1 MFFGGKKA
9 EGLLKMLARSK
20 KLDICIKHVEYRH
33 YVFQGVCFWGKN
45 RRLTKDAGQVFKKS
59 ENFEI
64 LKIPDRKSAG
74 VEIDPTPRGI
84 IFSLLG
90 LPGGSKIQKIQKSR
104 KFQKKTKKSPSLL
117 SAYAGNMV
125 NLFGE

>member
-9 EGLLKMLARSK
+9 EGLLKTLARFSK
-20 KLDICIKHVEYRH
+20 NE
-33 YVFQGVCFWGKN
+33 GVTFWGEKS

-104 KFQKKTKKSPSLL
+104 KFQKIQKSPSLL
-117 SAYAGNMV
+117 SAYAGDIIF
-125 NLFGE
+125 L